1 MNCTGSLVF
10 VIAVLAQIVSCDYKV
25 VCRTEYSYVL
35 KNFSQ
40 TAKHFQD
47 HIDEAQACFDPSVDD
62 IVECLT
68 DKILP
73 PYSDLLL
80 DSENGYLPPFDD
92 ATVNNM
98 HQNACKILN
107 GYAERVKYAKD
118 IPFKE
123 YNVLTETEHIK
134 ALMDGVAIG
143 IKVKTNKSVVLKCI
157 GRTANSMSIHFQTIK
172 SCLGKDT
179 LVDQLAFTN
188 CISENVL
195 YGDELASK
203 VYNLPNDINFSGG
216 LSAVDDVDLKIELNK
231 YLTNQSLSFNDD
243 EDYPPDIKMKEYECT
258 LGDEEIDKLIKE
270 CTKWYWIK
278 VGGGVLAVVVL
289 AGLVGYFYKKKTAAV
304 DDEEKADS
312 ETQN

>member
-1 MNCTGSLVF
+1 MNCTSSLIF
-10 VIAVLAQIVSCDYKV
+10 AIAVLAQIISCDYKV

-40 TAKHFQD
+40 TAKHFQA
-47 HIDEAQACFDPSVDD
+47 HLGEAQACFDPSVVD

-73 PYSDLLL
+73 PYSGLLL
-80 DSENGYLPPFDD
+80 DSENGYCTPFKVAD
-92 ATVNNM
+92 VNDM
-98 HQNACKILN
+98 HQKACKILN
-107 GYAERVKYAKD
+107 DYAEREKYAKD
-118 IPFKE
+118 IPLKE

-157 GRTANSMSIHFQTIK
+157 GRTANLMNKHFKTIK
-172 SCLGKDT
+172 FCLGKDT
-179 LVDQLAFTN
+179 LVDQHTFTD

-203 VYNLPNDINFSGG
+203 LYNLPNDVHFSGG
-216 LSAVDDVDLKIELNK
+216 LSAVDDIDLKIELNK
-231 YLTNQSLSFNDD
+231 YLTNLSLGFNDD
-243 EDYPPDIKMKEYECT
+243 EDYSRDIKIKEYECT

-278 VGGGVLAVVVL
+278 VGGGVFAIAVL
-289 AGLVGYFYKKKTAAV
+289 AGLVGYIYKKKAAFV
-304 DDEEKADS
+304 YDEEKVDS
-312 ETQN
+312 ET